1 VVNELVVYNLQWFAY
16 AQESK
21 QPWWYGWY
29 YYVCLANAWEEGDED
44 VFVSCRMQRT
54 NFSIWKEY
62 FPPTNDMELE
72 SPQLYIFFCI
82 NLNCLLVTS
91 SGCIWRHLCCF
102 VSRVISKFNLTF
114 SSCSCMCP
122 ISSEIAHIIFWY
134 RYEFRLKH
142 DTGQITQKHLS
153 TLAIEVPR
161 INEYYIGR

>member
-1 VVNELVVYNLQWFAY
+1 MICMILLCMFV
-16 AQESK
+16 
-21 QPWWYGWY
+21 
-29 YYVCLANAWEEGDED
+29 ANAWEEGDE
-44 VFVSCRMQRT
+44 VVLVSCRMQRT
-54 NFSIWKEY
+54 NFTIWKEY

-72 SPQLYIFFCI
+72 SPQLYAFFCF
-82 NLNCLLVTS
+82 NLNCLFMTS
-91 SGCIWRHLCCF
+91 SRCIWHHLCCF

-134 RYEFRLKH
+134 RYEFRLKL
-142 DTGQITQKHLS
+142 DTGQVTQKHLS